1 MAKKKL
7 TLKEEIYI
15 ARLLQVRTSIRTI
28 CCLFEVT
35 PFVVRQVKKRMD
47 YKPIRF
53 SNYLTKSKEE
63 TAIDLF
69 ERGYPIDK
77 IAALLDLTGERVIRI
92 LRRKGLLVR
101 CRGTHQM

>member
-7 TLKEEIYI
+7 TLKEEVYI
-15 ARLLQVRTSIRTI
+15 ARLLQVRTSIKTI
-28 CCLFEVT
+28 CYLFGVT

-77 IAALLDLTGERVIRI
+77 IAAILDLTGERVIRI
-92 LRRKGLLVR
+92 LRKKNLLTY
-101 CRGTHQM
+101 CRGTRQM